1 MFQWP
6 GCVVTSQAEDIFK
19 YVRCQCWHSL
29 THTIPSC
36 LQVEEEDER
45 KKKDLGR
52 AHEVELLNMWA
63 AAALSFYR
71 QSIKESIYKVW
82 LPQCSAASTTT
93 TSTTTLL
100 QLAATTILNSLCRPR
115 LNGWLDWVHASATS
129 TTRHEK
135 RQAWAWVIIY
145 HFYVCSTS
153 EFPVNLMYKIF

>member
-1 MFQWP
+1 MFLVGSP
-6 GCVVTSQAEDIFK
+6 SRLHLLCRTLSS
-19 YVRCQCWHSL
+19 H
-29 THTIPSC
+29 THTRT
-36 LQVEEEDER
+36 LWR
-45 KKKDLGR
+45 WKKKWDEEKQR
-52 AHEVELLNMWA
+52 KTRSVA
-63 AAALSFYR
+63 AWSVSCSCSFLYR
-71 QSIKESIYKVW
+71 QSVKVRIYKVW

-93 TSTTTLL
+93 TSTATLL

-115 LNGWLDWVHASATS
+115 LNGRLDWVHASAT